1 MARKIIAIIGI
12 SVWAS
17 AVGIG
22 FLWLTDYGTRPGQA
36 AKAPRHLPAA
46 SFHYQQKKLPT
57 LLLFSHP
64 QCPCTRATMAELARL
79 ITHNQGRVNI
89 HVLFYRPLDKPRE
102 WVESDLWQLAI
113 KLPDVAVS
121 TVSELDLL
129 RFGVAASGQTLLYD
143 TEGTLV
149 FSGGIT
155 SARGHEGDNAGRSAI
170 STYLHG
176 GQIPLTQTPVFGCS
190 IIDAE

>member
-1 MARKIIAIIGI
+1 
-12 SVWAS
+12 
-17 AVGIG
+17 
-22 FLWLTDYGTRPGQA
+22 
-36 AKAPRHLPAA
+36 
-46 SFHYQQKKLPT
+46 
-57 LLLFSHP
+57 
-64 QCPCTRATMAELARL
+64 MAELARL

-190 IIDAE
+190 IIDAESALLALRLFLPIHFPFPALRHIAKILATVISCGPFLILYFNPKMR